1 MMDQML
7 VIPRTPAAWL
17 AGCYAAV
24 AVAMA
29 ADFVAGIMKARRMG
43 TPRTSRRFR
52 RTAEKAGR
60 YLLPMV
66 CLSCV
71 DVMVLAITEVPALTI
86 AMGAF
91 NVFCEFR
98 SVMESTHDKEQIARV
113 GDTLHSLVANRDNVL
128 KLIAALIEAG
138 ASPASG
144 GTSAPGASDYE
155 TSPAE
160 DASSEAPSS
169 PAASGH

>member
-1 MMDQML
+1 MMDRIFILPQ
-7 VIPRTPAAWL
+7 TPAAWL

-24 AVAMA
+24 GVAMA
-29 ADFVAGIMKARRMG
+29 ADFVAGVMKARRIG

-98 SVMESTHDKEQIARV
+98 SVMESTHDKEQIARI
-113 GDTLHSLVANRDNVL
+113 GDTLHSLAANRDNVL
-128 KLIAALIEAG
+128 QLLAGILEASASPTAGSASSSG
-138 ASPASG
+138 ASASETASAEASASES
-144 GTSAPGASDYE
+144 TSAS
-155 TSPAE
+155 
-160 DASSEAPSS
+160 ASS
-169 PAASGH
+169 GH